1 MTEPNVFE
9 YFNETVSTEQD
20 RRRYAQNSLI
30 VDTAIT
36 INAALES
43 REISQKDLALR
54 LNRTEGFISQILSG
68 GANLTLRTLADVAY
82 GLDCIVQITIQPSAL
97 AGSGVFS
104 KPQTLWSPVAIAQ
117 EPPKAAADTQLA
129 LAA

>member
-1 MTEPNVFE
+1 MNEPNVFE
-9 YFNETVSTEQD
+9 YFDAHVSGDED

-30 VDTAIT
+30 VDTAIA

-43 REISQKDLALR
+43 REWSQKDLATR
-54 LNRTEGFISQILSG
+54 LGRTEGFVSQILSG

-82 GLDCIVQITIQPSAL
+82 GLDCVVNVTLQPSAL
-97 AGSGVFS
+97 VGSS
-104 KPQTLWSPVAIAQ
+104 MLTRTQTVWTPVTLEDA
-117 EPPKAAADTQLA
+117 PPKAADTQLA